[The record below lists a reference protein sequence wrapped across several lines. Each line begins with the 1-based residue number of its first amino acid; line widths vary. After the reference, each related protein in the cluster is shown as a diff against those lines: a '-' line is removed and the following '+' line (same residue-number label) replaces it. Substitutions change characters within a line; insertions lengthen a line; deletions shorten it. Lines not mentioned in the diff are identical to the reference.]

1 MLSRRIRSALFIDF
15 ENISSYCPPDKIDA
29 WVAWLEEGEFDEN
42 GRRRRLVQKR
52 IYLNASHGKYHA
64 PFNDKRFEIVVCEAL
79 TQLKNGL
86 DIRIAL
92 DVMESLSGTFQSMP
106 KVGVDEYIIFAKDTD
121 YVPVLQ
127 RIKIFEKRSV
137 ILGDEQAPRA
147 FAKFTEHADIVV
159 PTRIAREAAAYAGPP
174 SAWMRLRR
182 SLESFFASR
191 AAEPDEEEP
200 TSAEGEPAPSQRQA
214 PRGRNR
220 RRRRGKRFSRE
231 ATMAAAT
238 RATIRVASLT
248 PNIHTARAKI
258 EGELQE
264 KIVGFSAKG
273 GGKYLGAGSFFGL
286 MEEIAKRDDRIKVDS
301 VAGSP
306 RGVRY
311 VPQDEA

>member
-1 MLSRRIRSALFIDF
+1 MLSRRIRSALFIDSR
-15 ENISSYCPPDKIDA
+15 ISAHCPPDKIDA

-52 IYLNASHGKYHA
+52 IYLNASHEKYHA

-106 KVGVDEYIIFAKDTD
+106 KVAVDEYIIFAKDR

-137 ILGDEQAPRA
+137 ILGDEQAPKA
-147 FAKFTEHADIVV
+147 FAKFTEHADIVC
-159 PTRIAREAAAYAGPP
+159 PHPNTREAAAYAGPP

-220 RRRRGKRFSRE
+220 RRRRSKRFSRE

-238 RATIRVASLT
+238 RATIRVAS
-248 PNIHTARAKI
+248 
-258 EGELQE
+258 
-264 KIVGFSAKG
+264 
-273 GGKYLGAGSFFGL
+273 
-286 MEEIAKRDDRIKVDS
+286 
-301 VAGSP
+301 
-306 RGVRY
+306 
-311 VPQDEA
+311 